1 MMTIIANKIC
11 SEISFIGFSFLILAM
26 LKFRRTRSSI
36 PQAVARKR
44 AVSKGKSKMGI
55 AKVKVKPETERKAKR
70 VVSQISF
77 GVCLPL
83 PFSTSASS
91 AVCKLTASD
100 KPSAMAITTIPATT
114 ANFEEVAECI
124 PTIIP
129 RDVITAVVRPK
140 EIPVIN

>member
-1 MMTIIANKIC
+1 M
-11 SEISFIGFSFLILAM
+11 
-26 LKFRRTRSSI
+26 
-36 PQAVARKR
+36 ARKT

-55 AKVKVKPETERKAKR
+55 AKVKVKPEAERKVKR

-77 GVCLPL
+77 GVCLHL

-91 AVCKLTASD
+91 EVCKLTASD
-100 KPSAMAITTIPATT
+100 KPSAMAITTIPETT
-114 ANFEEVAECI
+114 ANFEEVAEYM

-129 RDVITAVVRPK
+129 RDVITAVVSPK